1 VKSCSSLFLALTCVL
16 AGCAS
21 IETGEL
27 RSPDSEA
34 ALSRQIL
41 ITTPQASGPAIA
53 LLGDPGDFYFRRR
66 TYGPTPAVNRTL
78 DQIAADYG
86 IRRIEGWYISS
97 VGEYCEVYELE
108 SGQAVDDLV
117 ERVSADPRVRLVQ
130 TMNRFETQAIGY
142 NDPYAPMQTALKSL
156 SLESAHEAAT
166 GRGVTIAVVDS
177 TVDSHH
183 DELRG
188 RISSQRNLVDGHFSR
203 HPEVHGTAVA
213 GIIGSI
219 ANNGEG
225 IVGVAPES
233 SIASLRACWTVDAVT
248 GRAECSSFSI
258 ARALEFAIQMNVDVV
273 NLSLSGPFDPLLSEL
288 LDAAVAQGI
297 IVVAALPPSL
307 TEGNSF
313 PSSHLGVLAAESS
326 QGPAEYTASNLL
338 RAPGVEVMSTAP
350 NNSYAFFSG
359 NSMSAAYV
367 SGVSALVRQI
377 RPDMKPD
384 EMIKLLVT
392 TGNETSINACQAI
405 ARVEGRESCAD

>member
-1 VKSCSSLFLALTCVL
+1 MRTCSYVFLALTCL
-16 AGCAS
+16 IAGCAS
-21 IETGEL
+21 LETGVS
-27 RSPDSEA
+27 RSTGSEA
-34 ALSRQIL
+34 EFSRKIL
-41 ITTPQASGPAIA
+41 ITTPQESGQAIA
-53 LLGDPGDFYFRRR
+53 PLGDPADFYVRRR
-66 TYGPTPAVNRTL
+66 LYGPTPSVDRTL

-86 IRRIEGWYISS
+86 IRRVEGWYIST

-108 SGQAVDDLV
+108 SGQSVDELV
-117 ERVSADPRVRLVQ
+117 ARVGADPRVRLVQ
-130 TMNRFETQAIGY
+130 SMNRFETQAIVY
-142 NDPYAPMQTALKSL
+142 NDPYAPMQTAIESL
-156 SLESAHEAAT
+156 SIENAHEAAT
-166 GRGVTIAVVDS
+166 GRGVTVAVVDS
-177 TVDSHH
+177 AVDSHH

-188 RISSQRNLVDGHFSR
+188 RISSQRNLVDGRFSR
-203 HPEVHGTAVA
+203 RPEVHGTAVA

-233 SIASLRACWTVDAVT
+233 SIASLRACWTVDPAT

-258 ARALEFAIQMNVDVV
+258 ARALEIAIQMHVDVV

-288 LDAAVAQGI
+288 LDAAIAQGI

-307 TEGNSF
+307 TEENSF
-313 PSSHLGVLAAESS
+313 PSSHRSVIAAGSL
-326 QGPAEYTASNLL
+326 QGSAKYTASNLL
-338 RAPGVEVMSTAP
+338 RAPGIEVMSTAP

-384 EMIKLLVT
+384 ELIELLVA
-392 TGNETSINACQAI
+392 TGNERSINACRAI
-405 ARVEGRESCAD
+405 ARIEGRESCAD